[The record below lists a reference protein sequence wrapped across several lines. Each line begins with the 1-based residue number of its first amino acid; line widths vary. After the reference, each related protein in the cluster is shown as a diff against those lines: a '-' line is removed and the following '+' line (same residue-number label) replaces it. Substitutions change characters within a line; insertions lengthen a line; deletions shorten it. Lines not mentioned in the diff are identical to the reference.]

1 MSCDRSRIQG
11 ATVYRQTVRRKC
23 VRRYRKNAA
32 LSQEEC
38 EQVFRQ
44 RSTVLF
50 PDEIHK
56 QSRVSIFAPGK
67 SVVAA
72 LSTGLPGTVWSS
84 AHGGKDHLLAHISKC
99 SCRER
104 RQTQT
109 AVRDG
114 PWSTKGRKTLPRFRA
129 ARMFAVPSLMDNFA

>member
-1 MSCDRSRIQG
+1 MSCDRSRMQD
-11 ATVYRQTVRRKC
+11 ATVYRQTERRKC
-23 VRRYRKNAA
+23 VRRCRRNAA

-72 LSTGLPGTVWSS
+72 LSTGFAGTVSS
-84 AHGGKDHLLAHISKC
+84 RAPGGKVALFAHMNKPSC
-99 SCRER
+99 SEP
-104 RQTQT
+104 RQSQT
-109 AVRDG
+109 TDC
-114 PWSTKGRKTLPRFRA
+114 
-129 ARMFAVPSLMDNFA
+129 